1 MQFYHQRKECYN
13 MKVTII
19 DYGAGNVFSVRSAFE
34 RIGLNPLLSSE
45 TNEISSSDFVIFPGV
60 GHAEAAMAQLRQTG
74 LDQLI
79 PQLKQPVLGICL
91 GMQLMCESSEE
102 GNTKGLGIFE
112 DLKVV
117 RFDERLK
124 VPHMGWN
131 DLTNTKGFIENIH
144 ESVYFVHSYYAP
156 INHYTVAEANYPFA
170 FSAALEK
177 DNFMACQ
184 FHPEKSGTTGETIL
198 KRFLSKKI

>member
-1 MQFYHQRKECYN
+1 MLFYHQPKEYCK

-19 DYGAGNVFSVRSAFE
+19 NYGAGNVFSVRSAFE
-34 RIGLNPLLSSE
+34 RIGLNPLLSSDV
-45 TNEISSSDFVIFPGV
+45 NEISNSDFVIFPGV

-102 GNTKGLGIFE
+102 GNTIGLGIFE
-112 DLKVV
+112 NLKVI
-117 RFDERLK
+117 RFNEKLK

-131 DLTNTKGFIENIH
+131 DLTNTKGFIENINDP
-144 ESVYFVHSYYAP
+144 VYFVHSYYAP
-156 INHYTVAEANYPFA
+156 ISNYTVAEANYPFA

-184 FHPEKSGTTGETIL
+184 FHPEKSGVVGEAIL

>member
-1 MQFYHQRKECYN
+1 

-34 RIGLNPLLSSE
+34 RIGVNPILNAD
-45 TNEISSSDFVIFPGV
+45 TQEIVSSDLVIFPGV
-60 GHAEAAMAQLRQTG
+60 GHAESAMAQLRQTG
-74 LDQLI
+74 LEQLI
-79 PQLKQPVLGICL
+79 PQLEQPVLGICL

-102 GNTKGLGIFE
+102 GDTKGLGIFTG
-112 DLKVV
+112 VHV
-117 RFDERLK
+117 RRFDEQLK

-131 DLTNTKGFIENIH
+131 DLTNTKGFIENIN

-156 INHYTVAEANYPFA
+156 ISNYTVAEANYPFA

-184 FHPEKSGTTGETIL
+184 FHPEKSGTSGETIL
-198 KRFLSKKI
+198 KRFLSKKL

>member
-1 MQFYHQRKECYN
+1 
-13 MKVTII
+13 MKITII

-34 RIGLNPLLSSE
+34 RIGLDPLLSSDAH
-45 TNEISSSDFVIFPGV
+45 EISSSDFVIFPGV
-60 GHAEAAMAQLRQTG
+60 GHAEAAMAQLRQTR

-91 GMQLMCESSEE
+91 GMQLMCDSSEE
-102 GNTKGLGIFE
+102 GNTIGLGIFE

-117 RFDERLK
+117 RFDETLK

-131 DLTNTKGFIENIH
+131 DLTNTKGFIENIN

-156 INHYTVAEANYPFA
+156 ISNYTIAEANYPFA

-184 FHPEKSGTTGETIL
+184 FHPEKSGSTGETIL
-198 KRFLSKKI
+198 KRFLSNKQ